1 MPPDRRSFLKTL
13 AASAVALPHLNAEE
27 TSDKLGK
34 ILPTRP
40 LGRTGESISAFS
52 LGGAHVVRAENEA
65 TSEQIIETA
74 IECGV
79 RSFDQAQK
87 YGNGESEVLY
97 GKYLTPKYRDH
108 VYLTTKT
115 HAKTSATAR
124 KELETSLRSM
134 KTDHLDL
141 WQIHSITSAA
151 DVDRRWEGGVI
162 DEFLKAR
169 EEGLVRHIG
178 FTGHRS
184 PSAHLHLIKRLREAN
199 LLFDTCLMPMNLVD
213 PHWDSFIVQVLPE
226 LLKDNY
232 GIFAMKTL
240 AHGNMLGAEPNN
252 KKTPDI
258 EGVGTIV
265 DSGLTVKDM
274 HHYIYSLPITSLI
287 SGCLKP
293 HEVKENTTTL
303 RNYRKLD
310 IEERDK
316 LLARAKPFA
325 GNQMEYY
332 KGKPI

>member
-1 MPPDRRSFLKTL
+1 MPPDRRTFLKTL
-13 AASAVALPHLNAEE
+13 AASAVALPLTHAED

-34 ILPTRP
+34 TLPTRP
-40 LGRTGESISAFS
+40 LGRTGETVTAFT
-52 LGGAHVVRAENEA
+52 LGGAHVVRAETEA
-65 TSEQIIETA
+65 VSEQLIETA
-74 IECGV
+74 IQSGV
-79 RSFDQAQK
+79 RSFDTAQK
-87 YGNGESEVLY
+87 YGNGQSEVLY

-108 VYLTTKT
+108 IYLTTKT
-115 HAKTSATAR
+115 LAKDGKSAR

-151 DVDRRWEGGVI
+151 DVDKRWENGVI

-169 EEGLVRHIG
+169 EEGLVRHLG

-184 PSAHLHLIKRLREAN
+184 PSAHLHLIKRLREAQI
-199 LLFDTCLMPMNLVD
+199 LFDTCLMPMNLVD

-240 AHGNMLGAEPNN
+240 AHGNMLAAEPRNQP
-252 KKTPDI
+252 TPKV
-258 EGVGTIV
+258 EGIGTIV
-265 DSGLTVKDM
+265 DTGLKVEDM
-274 HHYIYSLPITSLI
+274 HRYIYSLPICSLV

-293 HEVKENTTTL
+293 EEVKENTANL
-303 RNYRKLD
+303 RNYRPLGNQ
-310 IEERDK
+310 ERDQ
-316 LLARAKPFA
+316 LLALAKPFA